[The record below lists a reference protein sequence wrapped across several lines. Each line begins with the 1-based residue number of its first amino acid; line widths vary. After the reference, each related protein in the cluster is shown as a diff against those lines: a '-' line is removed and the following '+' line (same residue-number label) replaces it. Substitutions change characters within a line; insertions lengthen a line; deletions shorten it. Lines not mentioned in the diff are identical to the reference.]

1 MINLLLGQP
10 GGGKSYESVAF
21 HVMPAVVEQGR
32 KVITNLPLRLDMW
45 EHFFPGSTKLIEIR
59 GNYQFE
65 GKLYRP
71 FSRPDDYGDTWRKDL
86 GDGNELGPLY
96 IIDECHKSI
105 PRVGTPVAVEEW
117 YAEHR
122 HEGCDVLLITQSY
135 GKVNQAIRDAVQVVY
150 RCKKATAF
158 GSNEKYIRKVQD
170 GLRGEVVNT
179 SIREY
184 ESKYFPLYKSHTKT
198 NGAVLEA
205 MANDIVPLWKR
216 WPFKGAAICVVL
228 FLSIVAYQLLK
239 DDKKKLP
246 PAPAKP
252 VQVEH
257 HEQSVTQPM
266 MPSAAPEDVA
276 QPRGPD
282 QKMHP
287 YQGLSMHLQAL
298 LKGKR
303 SRNGVDEDF
312 LGGYVTIAQNGQA
325 IRRVSFDDLRTAGY
339 EISYESDT
347 VISLTYKGVDVGF
360 VVADLPTTGLAS
372 KVATAGVTN

>member
-21 HVMPAVVEQGR
+21 HVIPAVVEQGR

-59 GNYQFE
+59 GNYQFD
-65 GKLYRP
+65 GKLHRP
-71 FSRPDDYGDTWRKDL
+71 FSRVEDFGDPWRKDL

-96 IIDECHKSI
+96 IIDECHKSF
-105 PRVGTPVAVEEW
+105 PFKGTPVAVEEW
-117 YAEHR
+117 FAEHR
-122 HEGCDVLLITQSY
+122 HEGADVLLITQSY
-135 GKVNQAIRDAVQVVY
+135 GKISAAIRDLVQVVY

-158 GSNEKYIRKVQD
+158 GSNDRYVRKVQD

-179 SIREY
+179 SIRVY
-184 ESKYFPLYKSHTKT
+184 ESKYFPLYKSHTKS

-216 WPFKGAAICVVL
+216 WPFKGAAICLVL
-228 FLSIVAYQLLK
+228 FLAIVGYQLFK
-239 DDKKKLP
+239 GDKKALP
-246 PAPAKP
+246 PAPKAEP
-252 VQVEH
+252 VQVV
-257 HEQSVTQPM
+257 QQAQADLLPAAQP
-266 MPSAAPEDVA
+266 AQHVA
-276 QPRGPD
+276 QPRGPE
-282 QKMHP
+282 QKLHP

-303 SRNGVDEDF
+303 TRDGNQQDF

-339 EISYESDT
+339 EIAYESDT

-372 KVATAGVTN
+372 KVATAGVAN

>member
-21 HVMPAVVEQGR
+21 HVIPAVVEQGR

-59 GNYQFE
+59 GNYQFD
-65 GKLYRP
+65 GKLHRP
-71 FSRPDDYGDTWRKDL
+71 FSRVEDFGDPWRKDL

-96 IIDECHKSI
+96 IIDECHKSF
-105 PRVGTPVAVEEW
+105 PFKATPVAVEEW
-117 YAEHR
+117 FAEHR
-122 HEGCDVLLITQSY
+122 HEGADVLLITQSY
-135 GKVNQAIRDAVQVVY
+135 GKISAAIRDLVQVVY

-158 GSNEKYIRKVQD
+158 GSNDRYVRKVQD

-179 SIREY
+179 SIRVY
-184 ESKYFPLYKSHTKT
+184 ESKYFPLYKSHTKS

-216 WPFKGAAICVVL
+216 WPFKGAAICLLL
-228 FLSIVAYQLLK
+228 FLSIVGYQLLK
-239 DDKKKLP
+239 DDPKKLP
-246 PAPAKP
+246 PAPKP
-252 VQVEH
+252 VHVHPQP
-257 HEQSVTQPM
+257 SVVVADASVM
-266 MPSAAPEDVA
+266 PEDVA
-276 QPRGPD
+276 QPRGPE
-282 QKMHP
+282 QKVHP

-303 SRNGVDEDF
+303 SRDGQEQEY

-339 EISYESDT
+339 QIAYESDT